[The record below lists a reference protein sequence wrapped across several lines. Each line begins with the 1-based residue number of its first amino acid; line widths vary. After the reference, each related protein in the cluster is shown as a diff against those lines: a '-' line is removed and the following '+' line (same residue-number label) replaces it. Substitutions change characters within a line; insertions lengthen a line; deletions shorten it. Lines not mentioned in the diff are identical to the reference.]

1 MSAPQM
7 ALASAASNPKNIT
20 IIVIG
25 VVAITG
31 IAYFGIIR
39 PVGMKFGLIPDRA
52 AIRRLNKV
60 KDYKGF
66 SPTYARPSKVTI
78 SQDRALQLAVLAH
91 DGYGTFN
98 DDEGALYAVLQE
110 AGSPDNL
117 STIAKRY
124 QIRFKSSMGEMFG
137 EALNSSEEID
147 RVKDILM
154 SYPA

>member
-7 ALASAASNPKNIT
+7 ALASAASNPKN
-20 IIVIG
+20 
-25 VVAITG
+25 VAIVVG
-31 IAYFGIIR
+31 GALILVGGVYFLVYR
-39 PVGMKFGLIPDRA
+39 PVMKKFGLIPDRA
-52 AIRRLNKV
+52 AIRKLNKI

-78 SQDRALQLAVLAH
+78 SQDRALVLATQA
-91 DGYGTFN
+91 YSSSNRFN
-98 DDEGALYAVLQE
+98 DDEDSLYAILQE

-124 QIRFKSSMGEMFG
+124 QIRYAESMGEMFG
-137 EALNSSEEID
+137 EALNSPEEID

>member
-7 ALASAASNPKNIT
+7 ALASAASNPKNIA
-20 IIVIG
+20 IVVGG
-25 VVAITG
+25 VVVIVAIG
-31 IAYFGIIR
+31 YFGIVR
-39 PVGMKFGLIPDRA
+39 PVGKKLGIIPDRA
-52 AIRRLNKV
+52 AIRKLNKI

-78 SQDRALQLAVLAH
+78 SQDRALQLAILAR

-124 QIRFKSSMGEMFG
+124 QIRYKSSMGEMYG
-137 EALNSSEEID
+137 DALNSAEEID